1 MIFRKLGL
9 EEELEL
15 PEKRDRNNAVRQC
28 EASRESPAAAAH
40 HGRFEKK
47 ELFSLFS
54 GQKNPVKSGYEFST
68 LGFLT
73 VWDTFLAFRTPQPQ
87 P

>member
-1 MIFRKLGL
+1 VIFRKLGQ

-40 HGRFEKK
+40 HGRLEKK
-47 ELFSLFS
+47 ELFSFFS
-54 GQKNPVKSGYEFST
+54 GQKNPVKIEYEFST
-68 LGFLT
+68 LGFLSIL
-73 VWDTFLAFRTPQPQ
+73 TFF
-87 P
+87 